1 MIFYTIASKVAKVPD
16 VKVSAAG
23 EVHVSAPVEE
33 AGLLGRHPR
42 QLPGL
47 APVIVVDLLVVGDVC
62 RVVLRVIVV
71 ESSAPVTPASA
82 SPSASPAPAAP
93 QSPSQQT
100 PGQHPGPEA
109 WP

>member
-1 MIFYTIASKVAKVPD
+1 MIFYTIASKVPKVPD

-47 APVIVVDLLVVGDVC
+47 APVIVVDLLVVGDGKD
-62 RVVLRVIVV
+62 R
-71 ESSAPVTPASA
+71 STMPHPVFTIN
-82 SPSASPAPAAP
+82 AAF
-93 QSPSQQT
+93 SF
-100 PGQHPGPEA
+100 
-109 WP
+109 

>member
-1 MIFYTIASKVAKVPD
+1 MIFYTIASKVPKVPD

-47 APVIVVDLLVVGDVC
+47 APVIVVDLLVVGDVG

-71 ESSAPVTPASA
+71 ESSAPMPPA
-82 SPSASPAPAAP
+82 SASPAPAAP
-93 QSPSQQT
+93 QSPAQQT